1 MGTARLFRL
10 WSELIFKMTGTPLL
24 TGTTSTPFLCE
35 KSTKTNL
42 LIKILTLTTTSL
54 TSIAMTSMA
63 SMIRT
68 SLTTIMSMTT
78 STITTARI
86 LPKLTLL
93 LEISLSLIIKLV
105 IKTMTTTAFKVI
117 PNHHQ
122 RHLEEVLVEEV
133 KVSQAQKV
141 SKVHQ
146 AVKVH

>member
-1 MGTARLFRL
+1 
-10 WSELIFKMTGTPLL
+10 
-24 TGTTSTPFLCE
+24 
-35 KSTKTNL
+35 
-42 LIKILTLTTTSL
+42 
-54 TSIAMTSMA
+54 
-63 SMIRT
+63 
-68 SLTTIMSMTT
+68 MTT
-78 STITTARI
+78 STIITARI

-141 SKVHQ
+141 SKVHRV
-146 AVKVH
+146 VKVH